1 MFTSPGKCKLVRGF
15 RTIQPELENPLAA
28 QLLAGELAEG
38 DIIKIDADAHK
49 FTFKKNGDST
59 SKFLLFVLNL
69 GRDIVYSI
77 QESKR
82 SIAVKD
88 TTQ

>member
-1 MFTSPGKCKLVRGF
+1 MV
-15 RTIQPELENPLAA
+15 
-28 QLLAGELAEG
+28 
-38 DIIKIDADAHK
+38 KIDADAHK
-49 FTFKKNGDST
+49 FTFKKNSDSI

-77 QESKR
+77 QESKQ